1 MNSPIAIPPEN
12 DEKFESLVG
21 GLSEESKLELLEY
34 WRSITKRKWM
44 IAALG
49 VVVAIA
55 AGAIVFAMQPVYRST
70 ATVLIEQKQMKLLS
84 IDDVYGG
91 ITEQKEHYQTQVEI
105 IKSREVGLRV
115 VKALHLWDVPEFDP
129 RLAQKSRFAQMKAAF
144 GVGEEK
150 KVWTDDSLAEGA
162 WKRFNKQLSVEPV
175 RLSQLVKVGFE
186 SEDPRLAAQVAN
198 AVAKEYI
205 DSDREARFKMTQQAN
220 AWLQE
225 RTQTLRDRLSG
236 SEQALQAYRDKQGIA
251 TLSGSAQTMV
261 GEQVAQIT
269 QRLMEARARLAEAES
284 SYQQVKAIKNGD
296 YSAVPAVIR
305 TGAVA
310 DAKKQEADASLRVA
324 ELGQRYGAEHTKMIE
339 AQSQLKA
346 ARDNLNRQMQAV
358 ADSLTHEYDT
368 ARNTVRA
375 MESALGSA
383 KSTVQT
389 QNREEFQLG
398 VLQREVDSNKQL
410 YDMFMSRAKETN
422 VSDDLQKTV
431 ARVVDQ
437 AVPSSTPVKPQ
448 KPQIVTIAFVLGL
461 LVGVL
466 TSLLLDKLDNTIKG
480 MEDAERRLH
489 VPVLAALPQ
498 LDEKEGKA
506 AVTMFLDQ
514 PDSLLSESIR
524 TARTGVLL
532 SDLDVSHKIVLVTS
546 SVPGEGK
553 TTISI
558 NLALAHAQT
567 KRTLLID
574 ADMRKPQVAARLALP
589 PGAKGLSNLVS
600 GAAQLAECIHRVPKS
615 TLDVL
620 PVGDIP
626 PHPLELI
633 LSLKFR
639 ETLSKLS
646 QVYDIIL
653 VDSPP
658 VELVSDALVL
668 SPMATSTI
676 FVARAMDT
684 PTPLVRK
691 GIVRLKRAGGK
702 LLGVVVNH
710 LDFKKSQRYY
720 GEYSGYGG
728 RYYGKDKYGYH
739 YGYGATKQ
747 KEAS

>member
-1 MNSPIAIPPEN
+1 MNSPIPIQPEN

-34 WRSITKRKWM
+34 WRSITKRKWV

-70 ATVLIEQKQMKLLS
+70 ATVLIEQKTQKLLS

-105 IKSREVGLRV
+105 IKSREVGMRV

-129 RLAQKSRFAQMKAAF
+129 RLAQKSQFERLKTVF
-144 GVGEEK
+144 GIGEEQK
-150 KVWTDDSLAEGA
+150 AWTDDSLAEAA
-162 WKRFNKQLSVEPV
+162 WRHFTRQLTVEPV
-175 RLSQLVKVGFE
+175 RLSQLVKVAFE
-186 SEDPRLAAQVAN
+186 SEDPKLAAQVAN
-198 AVAKEYI
+198 AVAREYI

-220 AWLQE
+220 VWLQD
-225 RTQTLRDRLSG
+225 RTQALRDKLSA
-236 SEQALQAYRDKQGIA
+236 SEQSLQAYRDKQGIA
-251 TLSGSAQTMV
+251 SLSGSAQTIV

-269 QRLMEARARLAEAES
+269 QRLMEARTHLAEAES
-284 SYQQVKAIKNGD
+284 AYQQVRAIKDGD
-296 YSAVPAVIR
+296 YSSVPAVIR
-305 TGAVA
+305 TASVA
-310 DAKKQEADASLRVA
+310 DAKKQESDAALNVA
-324 ELGQRYGAEHTKMIE
+324 QLQQRYGPEHTKMVE
-339 AQSQLKA
+339 AQSQLKV
-346 ARDNLNRQMQAV
+346 ARENLRRQSQAV

-368 ARNTVRA
+368 AKRTVQA
-375 MESALGSA
+375 FESALASA
-383 KSTVQT
+383 KGTVQT

-422 VSDDLQKTV
+422 VSDDLQKSV

-437 AVPSSTPVKPQ
+437 AVPATLPVKPQ
-448 KPQIVTIAFVLGL
+448 KTQITSIALLLGL
-461 LVGVL
+461 FAGVL
-466 TSLLLDKLDNTIKG
+466 ISLLLDKLDNTIKG

-489 VPVLAALPQ
+489 VPVLAALPE
-498 LDEKEGKA
+498 LDEKEGKT

-532 SDLDVSHKIVLVTS
+532 SDLDVPHKILLVTS

-553 TTISI
+553 TTICA

-574 ADMRKPQVAARLALP
+574 VDMRKPQIAARLGLP

-600 GAAQLAECIHRVPKS
+600 GTAQLAECIHRVPKS
-615 TLDVL
+615 TLDVI

-639 ETLSKLS
+639 ETLNKLS
-646 QVYDIIL
+646 QVYDII
-653 VDSPP
+653 VMDSPP

-668 SPMATSTI
+668 TPMATSTI

-691 GIVRLKRAGGK
+691 GLVRLKRAGGK
-702 LLGVVVNH
+702 LLGLVVNH

-728 RYYGKDKYGYH
+728 RYYGKDKHGYH
-739 YGYGATKQ
+739 YGYGVAKQ